1 MMEIIAQ
8 DCIVS
13 KSDYV
18 FQEKDL
24 KTLKRGT
31 MPIENTSLLKIKFD
45 FKMASNRTESQTEQN
60 KLLLKSEEGCKLL

>member
-31 MPIENTSLLKIKFD
+31 YYSLPIENTSLLKIKFD
-45 FKMASNRTESQTEQN
+45 SKMASNRTESQTEQN
-60 KLLLKSEEGCKLL
+60 